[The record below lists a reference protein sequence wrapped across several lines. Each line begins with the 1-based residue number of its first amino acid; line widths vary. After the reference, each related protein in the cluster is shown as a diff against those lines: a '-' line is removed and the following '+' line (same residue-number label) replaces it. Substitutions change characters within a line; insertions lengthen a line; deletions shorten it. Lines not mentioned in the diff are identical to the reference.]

1 MKKILFLLVS
11 AFALCTSNVCAT
23 NGQQTTVAQV
33 ENNPQVCKFSLDHY
47 RGTIGEVKG
56 EFGKCTQPVMVML
69 SCPQP
74 EDVTATV
81 DVYVDGERVASKLF
95 TISAGKKESNYEC
108 INVPEE
114 YDGKKY
120 VLEVE

>member
-33 ENNPQVCKFSLDHY
+33 ENSPQVCKFSLNHY
-47 RGTIGEVKG
+47 RGTINDEAKTTFIEVI
-56 EFGKCTQPVMVML
+56 L
-69 SCPQP
+69 SCAQP
-74 EDVTATV
+74 EEVTATV
-81 DVYVDGERVASKLF
+81 DVYVDGERVASQLF
-95 TISAGKKESNYEC
+95 TIRAGQKESYEKC
-108 INVPEE
+108 SIMVPEE
-114 YDGKKY
+114 YIGKKY

>member
-33 ENNPQVCKFSLDHY
+33 ENNPQVCKFSLNHY
-47 RGTIGEVKG
+47 RGTLSPAY
-56 EFGKCTQPVMVML
+56 KCACTANIVVML

-81 DVYVDGERVASKLF
+81 DVYVDGERVASQLF
-95 TISAGKKESNYEC
+95 TIRAGEKSSSSDGYRIE
-108 INVPEE
+108 VPQE
-114 YDGKKY
+114 YNGKKY

>member
-33 ENNPQVCKFSLDHY
+33 ENSPQVCKFSLDHY
-47 RGTIGEVKG
+47 RGTISPSALTDAV
-56 EFGKCTQPVMVML
+56 TVIL
-69 SCPQP
+69 SCAQP

-95 TISAGKKESNYEC
+95 TISAGKDSSSSGCIKVPKEY
-108 INVPEE
+108 I
-114 YDGKKY
+114 GKKY